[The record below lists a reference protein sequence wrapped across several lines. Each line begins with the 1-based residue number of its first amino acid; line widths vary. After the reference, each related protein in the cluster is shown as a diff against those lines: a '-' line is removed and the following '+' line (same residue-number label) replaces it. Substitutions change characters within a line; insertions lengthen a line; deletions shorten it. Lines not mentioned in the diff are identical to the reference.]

1 MNLNR
6 PLQIQRQRQI
16 QRQLRPPKKSTRP
29 LQIQRQRRI
38 QRQLRPPKKAG
49 GRYRFK
55 DNAKFKGNYARLKKA
70 GGRYKFEDNVK
81 FKGNGAQVWLAATWL
96 EIFRRCCSGHGMP
109 CPYGCAGLRRAP
121 PAEITSSNVVHLP
134 GELWPEESFRLDC
147 RRRQRSGFRRSSAPG
162 CLARFSRGHRLRSI

>member
-96 EIFRRCCSGHGMP
+96 EIFRRCCSGHG
-109 CPYGCAGLRRAP
+109 P
-121 PAEITSSNVVHLP
+121 PAAGRHAVPLRMRGAAASPARKFVTPKN
-134 GELWPEESFRLDC
+134 RLNWIAV
-147 RRRQRSGFRRSSAPG
+147 GVNE
-162 CLARFSRGHRLRSI
+162 